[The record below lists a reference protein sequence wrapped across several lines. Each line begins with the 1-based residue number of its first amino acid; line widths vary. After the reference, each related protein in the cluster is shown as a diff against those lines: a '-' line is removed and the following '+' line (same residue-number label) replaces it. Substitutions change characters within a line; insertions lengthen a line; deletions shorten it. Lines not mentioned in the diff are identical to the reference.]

1 MSRAIYWYRNIR
13 TKQVLVST
21 ENSVL
26 ARPALVKGQIRQ
38 NLRPS
43 VLRPDHWKPAL
54 VADGFDTRLARDNI
68 FTMASQPGHP
78 LVSPTAADIKKY
90 TLLPNTRKRLVDMD
104 MVEGKIAQLARILVY
119 MDTMKSSSIP
129 EANSLQ
135 LFWEDRTW
143 IEKVE
148 AAGLKWPEWVQHCD
162 LDVKRGSMIMN
173 QELRG
178 SNEKELRESNV
189 KELA

>member
-26 ARPALVKGQIRQ
+26 ARPALVKGQIRP

-54 VADGFDTRLARDNI
+54 VADGFDTQRAHDNI

-78 LVSPTAADIKKY
+78 LVSPSAADIKKY

-104 MVEGKIAQLARILVY
+104 MLEGKIAQLARIFVY
-119 MDTMKSSSIP
+119 MDAMKSASIP
-129 EANSLQ
+129 EKNAIR
-135 LFWEDRTW
+135 LFWEDRSW
-143 IEKVE
+143 IEAVE
-148 AAGLKWPEWVQHCD
+148 AAGLNWPEWVQHCD
-162 LDVKRGSMIMN
+162 LEVKRGSIIIN
-173 QELRG
+173 
-178 SNEKELRESNV
+178 KELRETS
-189 KELA
+189 

>member
-26 ARPALVKGQIRQ
+26 ARPALVKGQIRP
-38 NLRPS
+38 NLRPA

-54 VADGFDTRLARDNI
+54 VADGFDTQIARDNT
-68 FTMASQPGHP
+68 FTLASQPGHL

-90 TLLPNTRKRLVDMD
+90 TLMQNTKKRLVDMD
-104 MVEGKIAQLARILVY
+104 MVERQIAQLARILVY
-119 MDTMKSSSIP
+119 MDTMKSASIP
-129 EANSLQ
+129 ETNSIR
-135 LFWEDRTW
+135 LFWEDKAW
-143 IEKVE
+143 IGRVE

-162 LDVKRGSMIMN
+162 LEVKRGSIIIN
-173 QELRG
+173 
-178 SNEKELRESNV
+178 KELRETS
-189 KELA
+189 